1 MKTVSHKEI
10 SLKDR
15 NGQWLQTHH
24 SEGRARGQL
33 ILIAE
38 DSEADI
44 FFLLRVMDQAGVLN
58 PIYVV
63 RNGTEALAYLEGTGR
78 YADRAAYPLPGIV
91 LVDLKM
97 PGIDGFEILRW
108 KRRHR
113 DLRNILMVAVSS
125 YDGVYGINL
134 AYETGADTF
143 LSKPLASED
152 VLNLISAFN
161 EYWELV
167 HSADPSNGIAP
178 KTSAAS

>member
-1 MKTVSHKEI
+1 MKRVSQEST

-15 NGQWLQTHH
+15 NGQWLHTHH
-24 SEGRARGQL
+24 SHGRAKGQL

-63 RNGTEALAYLEGTGR
+63 RNGNEALAYLQGTGQ
-78 YADRAAYPLPGIV
+78 YSDRATYPLPGIV

-108 KRRHR
+108 KRRATN
-113 DLRNILMVAVSS
+113 LQNMLIVAVSS

-134 AYETGADTF
+134 AYELGADTF
-143 LSKPLASED
+143 LSKPLTSED
-152 VLNLISAFN
+152 VLNLISAFDD
-161 EYWELV
+161 YWELV
-167 HSADPSNGIAP
+167 HSAKRLDNPAC
-178 KTSAAS
+178 

>member
-1 MKTVSHKEI
+1 MKVSQQLTTLKE
-10 SLKDR
+10 R
-15 NGQWLQTHH
+15 NGHWLHTHH
-24 SEGRARGQL
+24 SQGRAKGQL

-44 FFLLRVMDQAGVLN
+44 YFLFRIMDQTGVLN

-63 RNGTEALAYLEGTGR
+63 RDGNEARAYLEGTGP
-78 YADRAAYPLPGIV
+78 YADRTTYPIPGIV

-108 KRRHR
+108 KKRVA
-113 DLRNILMVAVSS
+113 DLKNVLMVAVSS

-134 AYETGADTF
+134 AYEMGADTF
-143 LSKPLASED
+143 LSKPLAGQD
-152 VLNLISAFN
+152 IVNLISAFD

-167 HSADPSNGIAP
+167 HSTKSLDQQDS
-178 KTSAAS
+178 